1 MEVNLQN
8 FACDVDHAVAVDVLD
23 IQLAAGHWNQSGTYT
38 GDGGSMVR
46 VGVGSP
52 QLSAVL
58 NRLASELVVLQA
70 QNAALE
76 VRIGA
81 LEGVVSAG
89 K

>member
-1 MEVNLQN
+1 MEVNIQN
-8 FACDVDHAVAVDVLD
+8 SACDVDVDVLD

-38 GDGGSMVR
+38 GDGGSMVQ

-58 NRLASELVVLQA
+58 NRLASELVTLQA

-76 VRIGA
+76 ARIGA
-81 LEGVVSAG
+81 REGGVSAG